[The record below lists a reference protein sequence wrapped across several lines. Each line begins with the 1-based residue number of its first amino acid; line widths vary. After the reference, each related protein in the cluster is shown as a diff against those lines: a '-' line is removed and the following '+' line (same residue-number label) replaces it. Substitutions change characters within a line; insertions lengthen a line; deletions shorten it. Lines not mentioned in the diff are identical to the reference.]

1 MPIVSPMG
9 QLRPAFADKNG
20 KRLSGGK
27 VYTYEPGTLTPKPT
41 YSDALGTLPN
51 PNPINLDESGEA
63 DIYLDGNYR
72 FIVLDRYGVMILDR
86 DNFRTWASG
95 IPAESIIVSEDGS
108 TQQEIND
115 FGGAKWRNKP
125 LGYDIGSTVKLEN
138 GDIVKSTIANNI
150 INPNVDMTGWV
161 KTTDASQIFDE
172 SGKSQQDVNDLQA
185 VHNKSFVSITDIATN
200 SEIGAALSQMG
211 LLGISK
217 IKIPSGDWNISTPV
231 VITNDIEF
239 DVDLN
244 ANIIIKTGGSLKFEG
259 SSSLIASYI
268 QSVSKNTYV
277 LDNIDASGL
286 SSGDLI
292 CLYDPTDFSFSNA
305 RAYYRKGEFLEV
317 RKVLSPTSVQLTSRP
332 LFNYTKFDLYKINPI
347 QVCFNR
353 FSIKNEAGVSI
364 PVLIDFGRNIQIE
377 QYSNDTA
384 LDSGITIQR
393 SYNMQVNNIS
403 PRNISSASGT
413 NYGLTLS
420 NCQLWRVDGGLLQGT
435 RHSVTI
441 GGIDAPCAIPTQ
453 QGKIICCNLYYDG
466 TTNTFAADM
475 HGNANHIEY
484 INCTLDGAQMSGM
497 NAKLVNCTIDSRL
510 LDNLAIS
517 GSDIAGGYMDIIDCT
532 LICHGAPATAY
543 GYIAFVMVQKLKSDL
558 HINIKNLTLVCDPTL
573 NTGLQVVR
581 VQSSVPQDYEVNVII
596 DGIQSN
602 ALCHGITLRCLGVDT
617 VNGFENVLKMGRC
630 HIDNIAIA
638 QDGYNSYYAF
648 IDPVFANEGLVDLSL
663 PAQRGY
669 VEQAVAGETTG
680 IVGTPAV
687 FYKYLYPRP
696 PNVFTTISPPSGEV
710 NDAEWLAANQNLTV
724 GVSSSRT
731 EKMSMTIRSDKTMPS
746 AVVRVNWMSMI

>member
-86 DNFRTWASG
+86 DNFRTCASG

-200 SEIGAALSQMG
+200 SEIGAALAQMG

-231 VITNDIEF
+231 VITSDIEF
-239 DVDLN
+239 DVEPN
-244 ANIIIKTGGSLKFEG
+244 ANIVIKAGGSLKFEG
-259 SSSLIASYI
+259 SSSLISSYI

-332 LFNYTKFDLYKINPI
+332 LFDYTKFDLYKINPV

-353 FSIKNEAGVSI
+353 FNIKNEAGVSI

-393 SYNMQVNNIS
+393 SYNVQVNNIS

-435 RHSVTI
+435 RHSITI

-532 LICHGAPATAY
+532 IICHGAPTSAY
-543 GYIAFVMVQKLKSDL
+543 GYIAFIMVQKLKSDL

-581 VQSSVPQDYEVNVII
+581 VQSGVPQDYKVNVTIG
-596 DGIQSN
+596 GIQSN

-669 VEQAVAGETTG
+669 VQQAVAGETTG

-696 PNVFTTISPPSGEV
+696 PNVFTTISPPFGTV
-710 NDAEWLAANQNLTV
+710 NDVDWLAAKENLTV